1 MKFVKTNVMKTN
13 IYNQHQE
20 HTEWLNKLAFYK
32 DELMIMQKRLDEV
45 MSKNSNSEV
54 KVKVEHFQNQIFIQ
68 EQNLSKLV
76 HHINSEEKAIQS
88 NIAQNPVASDHR
100 KAEDHQE
107 EREQV
112 NFYEKN
118 LGELKKEF
126 NTFVSAWL

>member
-1 MKFVKTNVMKTN
+1 MKTN

-32 DELMIMQKRLDEV
+32 DELKLMQKRLDEV

-54 KVKVEHFQNQIFIQ
+54 KVKVEHFQNQLFIQ

-76 HHINSEEKAIQS
+76 HHIKREEKAIQS
-88 NIAQNPVASDHR
+88 NIVQNPVASDHR
-100 KAEDHQE
+100 IAEDHQE

-118 LGELKKEF
+118 FTELKKEF
-126 NTFVSAWL
+126 NSFLSVWL